1 MKTIAIIPA
10 KSGPGKKNK
19 NIDDFIGRPIISYS
33 IEEAKKSKLFD
44 MIHVSSD
51 STEIASVAESLGA
64 DVSFM
69 RPKRL
74 SKNKTSL
81 FSVVEWTLEK
91 FKKRGKEFDNVFIIF
106 PRAPL
111 LCAMDF
117 CKAYELYNKNGR
129 ECNVRVV
136 SEAQSRIEKY
146 FRCYDSILIPVD
158 KKNKHTNTEN
168 LNPAYYEVR
177 AFSIS
182 PSSVFLKNKMYKDI
196 AYKVP
201 LIKAINVEI
210 DENIILAEVLYKI
223 MHG

>member
-51 STEIASVAESLGA
+51 SAEIVSVAESLGA

-69 RPKRL
+69 RPKCL

-91 FKKRGKEFDNVFIIF
+91 FKKRGEEFDNVFIIF
-106 PRAPL
+106 PRSPL
-111 LCAMDF
+111 LCAIDF
-117 CKAYELYNKNGR
+117 CKAYELYNKNSR
-129 ECNVRVV
+129 ECNIRVV

-146 FRCYDSILIPVD
+146 FRCYDNILVPVD
-158 KKNKHTNTEN
+158 KKNKHINTEN

-182 PSSVFLKNKMYKDI
+182 PSDVFLKNKMHKDI
-196 AYKVP
+196 AYKIP